1 MTIMMQWKFACLWCS
16 LFISYGIC
24 FSRLEPTTRFSVQQQ
39 QRSSSC
45 SQLHAIE
52 TYRTETG
59 GEMSKVLSSFYR
71 MVDRF
76 KDYTSDDIDAVESE
90 RLRLLL
96 EGGQEALTEPSVV
109 GSFAVLYEDILPVR
123 FGGDIL
129 FNLID
134 KTIKQSR
141 NKGTQSPPKQQRI
154 SEKTEITK
162 MSKSI
167 IQSML
172 AYYQANDPSGASEK
186 NDEGGYWFCEDRL
199 FAEIDRNGDGVL
211 TFEEFKDW
219 VSTVP
224 LSPEELGLPSK
235 TDASESWSYMENIF
249 SLIDVNN
256 DGTLT
261 PEEFKLWTTGSLSQ
275 SDDDCVVD
283 TTTTQPTSSKTQ
295 QYGSLQDIPLSSPKA
310 QRYRDRY
317 LHMVYSFTL
326 WEDKFKGLSDSDSGS
341 GSSGSGRDSVKESKG
356 NSKARLAL
364 IINGCFAGAK
374 NPGGATFCYSF
385 IKNHH
390 SLNLTIIYTD

>member
-1 MTIMMQWKFACLWCS
+1 
-16 LFISYGIC
+16 
-24 FSRLEPTTRFSVQQQ
+24 
-39 QRSSSC
+39 
-45 SQLHAIE
+45 
-52 TYRTETG
+52 
-59 GEMSKVLSSFYR
+59 MSKVLSSFYR

-76 KDYTSDDIDAVESE
+76 KDYSSEDIDAVESE

-109 GSFAVLYEDILPVR
+109 RSFAVLYEDILPVR
-123 FGGDIL
+123 FGGEVL

-141 NKGTQSPPKQQRI
+141 NKGKKPPPKLPPSNGKVEVGKI
-154 SEKTEITK
+154 EVTK

-172 AYYQANDPSGASEK
+172 AYYQANDNDPSGTSEK

-211 TFEEFKDW
+211 TFEEFRDW

-224 LSPEELGLPSK
+224 LSAEEMGLPST
-235 TDASESWSYMENIF
+235 TDTSESWSYTENLF

-261 PEEFKLWTTGSLSQ
+261 LDEFKLWTTGSLSQ
-275 SDDDCVVD
+275 SDEDCVVAD
-283 TTTTQPTSSKTQ
+283 TTTSQTSSRKQ

-317 LHMVYSFTL
+317 LHMVHSFTL
-326 WEDKFKGLSDSDSGS
+326 WEDKFQGLKNDG
-341 GSSGSGRDSVKESKG
+341 G
-356 NSKARLAL
+356 NSNARLTV

-374 NPGGATFCYSF
+374 NPGGSTYF
-385 IKNHH
+385 
-390 SLNLTIIYTD
+390 T

>member
-1 MTIMMQWKFACLWCS
+1 MMHWKCFACLFFLIFS
-16 LFISYGIC
+16 HSYSYQR
-24 FSRLEPTTRFSVQQQ
+24 FLTATRR
-39 QRSSSC
+39 QRSSFTGTH
-45 SQLHAIE
+45 LHAIE
-52 TYRTETG
+52 TYRTDASDG
-59 GEMSKVLSSFYR
+59 SVSKVLSSFYR

-76 KDYTSDDIDAVESE
+76 KDYTSEDIDAVESE

-109 GSFAVLYEDILPVR
+109 GSFAVLYEDVLPVR

-141 NKGTQSPPKQQRI
+141 NKGKQSTPKQQP
-154 SEKTEITK
+154 SNEKIEVTK

-172 AYYQANDPSGASEK
+172 AFYQANDPSGANEK

-211 TFEEFKDW
+211 TFEEFRDW
-219 VSTVP
+219 VSSVP
-224 LSPEELGLPSK
+224 LSAEEMGLPSK
-235 TDASESWSYMENIF
+235 SDVTETWSYMENIF

-261 PEEFKLWTTGSLSQ
+261 PGDTHPFPSFSPLHQTLSHPLLPAHPEEFRLWTTGSLSQ
-275 SDDDCVVD
+275 SDDECALED
-283 TTTTQPTSSKTQ
+283 TT
-295 QYGSLQDIPLSSPKA
+295 
-310 QRYRDRY
+310 
-317 LHMVYSFTL
+317 LHMVHSFTL
-326 WEDKFKGLSDSDSGS
+326 WEDKFKGLSGDT
-341 GSSGSGRDSVKESKG
+341 GSSSKS
-356 NSKARLAL
+356 NSKARLTL

-374 NPGGATFCYSF
+374 NPGECILLTPYVTYAYF
-385 IKNHH
+385 IPHTPTPT
-390 SLNLTIIYTD
+390 LTYMLLHIY